1 MADETK
7 PDTPA
12 PKIVPQTGE
21 ATAAASTVRSPVAG
35 QTASA
40 PPTGA
45 NPAATPHQTT
55 TPAARP
61 AAAPGPAA
69 PAAGAGAAAT
79 TAAAAATAGAHARP
93 AAATA
98 ARPAAAPVP
107 DLAGRTT
114 SVASTG
120 GAAAAR
126 TAPAPATAKAATRDP
141 DDTSPLLT
149 RRAWLG
155 LAWGAFSAASA
166 AALAATGRFMFPN
179 VLNEP
184 PQQFKAGFPTEYGVG
199 VDERWKEKFGVWLVR
214 TTDDIDNHVP
224 GFYSLSVTCT
234 HLGCTPNYLS
244 AENKFKCPCHGSGFR
259 LTGVNFE
266 GPAPRP
272 LERVRIVLAEDGQIL
287 VDKSRHFQRELGQW
301 TDPEAFLKG

>member
-1 MADETK
+1 MADESK
-7 PDTPA
+7 
-12 PKIVPQTGE
+12 
-21 ATAAASTVRSPVAG
+21 PVA
-35 QTASA
+35 TSA

-45 NPAATPHQTT
+45 TPT
-55 TPAARP
+55 
-61 AAAPGPAA
+61 A
-69 PAAGAGAAAT
+69 PAAGAHAAKPAPPP
-79 TAAAAATAGAHARP
+79 RP
-93 AAATA
+93 A
-98 ARPAAAPVP
+98 PAPLP
-107 DLAGRTT
+107 DLAGKTT
-114 SVASTG
+114 SVASAG
-120 GAAAAR
+120 GSAAR
-126 TAPAPATAKAATRDP
+126 TATPAPAAAAAAGRDA

-149 RRAWLG
+149 RRAWLA

-184 PQQFKAGFPTEYGVG
+184 PQQFKIGFPTEYGLG
-199 VDERWKEKFGVWLVR
+199 VDERWKEKYGVWVVR
-214 TTDDIDNHVP
+214 TTDDIENHVS
-224 GFYSLSVTCT
+224 GFYALSVTCT

-301 TDPEAFLKG
+301 TDPEAFLKA

>member
-1 MADETK
+1 MADEKT

-12 PKIVPQTGE
+12 PKIAPQTGE
-21 ATAAASTVRSPVAG
+21 ATAAAAKTGSPVAG

-40 PPTGA
+40 PATGA
-45 NPAATPHQTT
+45 NPAATPHATT

-61 AAAPGPAA
+61 AAAPRPPAA
-69 PAAGAGAAAT
+69 PL
-79 TAAAAATAGAHARP
+79 
-93 AAATA
+93 
-98 ARPAAAPVP
+98 P
-107 DLAGRTT
+107 DLAGKTT
-114 SVASTG
+114 SPASAG
-120 GAAAAR
+120 GAAAKAA
-126 TAPAPATAKAATRDP
+126 TTTAKPAAAAATRDP

-149 RRAWLG
+149 RRAWMG
-155 LAWGAFSAASA
+155 VAWGAFSAASA

-184 PQQFKAGFPTEYGVG
+184 PQQFKAGFPNEYGMG

-214 TTDDIDNHVP
+214 TPDDIEQHAS

-259 LTGVNFE
+259 ISGVNFE

-272 LERVRIVLAEDGQIL
+272 LERTRILLAEDGQIL

-301 TDPEAFLKG
+301 TDPEAFLKA